1 MSLLSSHIHD
11 TQDECI
17 NAFCTCMVF
26 NSYRLRYQYVLYGN
40 SYRLRHQSRSQ
51 QPSALQRMASSSG
64 RGLLEQVAGIT
75 GLTSKLKK

>member
-26 NSYRLRYQYVLYGN
+26 NSYRLRYQYVLYGIFLTGYAISPDLN
-40 SYRLRHQSRSQ
+40 SPVLSRGWHHHQGVACWNKWPESQ
-51 QPSALQRMASSSG
+51 A
-64 RGLLEQVAGIT
+64 
-75 GLTSKLKK
+75 